1 MTAGSCRSVSGDAE
15 EAARRA
21 TVNENS
27 KIALSMH
34 VVKWV
39 SRAVDSCAFEVCVR
53 GVKAASRAQ
62 RGRSNA
68 ERLDRADANRTI
80 GVDGPATAR
89 VFSDSSALRSL
100 TH

>member
-1 MTAGSCRSVSGDAE
+1 VSLRIGDAE

-27 KIALSMH
+27 KIALSML
-34 VVKWV
+34 VVKWVSRAWV

-68 ERLDRADANRTI
+68 ERLDRADANLTI

-89 VFSDSSALRSL
+89 VSSDSSALRSL